1 MNKIAPLFVFSI
13 ILFDYLAGILL
24 LKLVNAPFLE
34 SLRIF
39 SNAYVRIV
47 VFYVIFSIV
56 PFLLFLF
63 FRNKNVKTAIFF
75 VTIALILPL
84 FYLIYHIRLFSS
96 PIICGVVNFNDPLDI
111 VVRLFII
118 VLSLVFVLV
127 IIKTF
132 WKYRLSIFISLTI
145 ILCIDILLI
154 QGWIF
159 ILLKSIR

>member
-63 FRNKNVKTAIFF
+63 YRNKNVKATICFG
-75 VTIALILPL
+75 TIALILPL

-96 PIICGVVNFNDPLDI
+96 PVICGVVNFNDPLDI

-145 ILCIDILLI
+145 ILCFDLLLI

>member
-75 VTIALILPL
+75 GTIALILPL